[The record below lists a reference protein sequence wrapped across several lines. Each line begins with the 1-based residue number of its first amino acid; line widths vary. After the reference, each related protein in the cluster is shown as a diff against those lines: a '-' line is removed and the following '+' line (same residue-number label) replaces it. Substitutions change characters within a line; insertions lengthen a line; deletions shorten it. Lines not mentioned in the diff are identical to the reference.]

1 MMALRRKDRPN
12 PAMLGKSSLRSRLI
26 KYRWL
31 YLFLVPA
38 IIWYIIFA
46 YGPIYGLQ
54 IAFKDFKILKGIEGS
69 AWVGMKHFNKMFAD
83 RTFIRVMWNTV
94 YISLLKLVFI
104 APSGLVLALLLNE
117 VTHKFYRG
125 LASSITMLP
134 HFFSWVVIG
143 SILLEIL
150 SPSTGMV
157 NAIIRFFGGKPIYF
171 LGETNW
177 FIFWVILSD
186 MWESAGW
193 NSIIF
198 IAAIGAISP
207 DLYEA
212 AQLDGA
218 GRWKQLIHV
227 TLPCIAGTIVVVM
240 VLKVGSMMNAGF
252 DQIYNMYNDA
262 VMSDVDIIDT
272 YVYRLG
278 IQSSKYSYSTAVGLF
293 KNVINLALVLLTNKF
308 SKMIGQNGLF

>member
-1 MMALRRKDRPN
+1 MSQQTAPLKYHRASVRARMY
-12 PAMLGKSSLRSRLI
+12 

-38 IIWYIIFA
+38 IVWYIIFA

-69 AWVGMKHFNKMFAD
+69 DWVGMKHFVKMFTD
-83 RTFIRVMWNTV
+83 KTFIRVMWNTV
-94 YISLLKLVFI
+94 FISLLKLVFV

-117 VTHKFYRG
+117 VTHRRFRG
-125 LASSITMLP
+125 LASSVTMLP
-134 HFFSWVVIG
+134 HFFSWVVIA
-143 SILLEIL
+143 SILTEIL

-157 NAIIRFFGGKPIYF
+157 NEIIRKFGGKPVYF
-171 LGETNW
+171 LGDSKW
-177 FIFWVILSD
+177 FITWVVLSD

-198 IAAIGAISP
+198 IAAIGGISP
-207 DLYEA
+207 ELYEA
-212 AQLDGA
+212 AQIDGA
-218 GRWKQLIHV
+218 GRWKQLIYV

-240 VLKVGSMMNAGF
+240 VLKVGAMMNAGF

-262 VMSDVDIIDT
+262 VMSEADIIDT

-278 IQSSKYSYSTAVGLF
+278 IQNNKFSYSTAVGLF
-293 KNVINLALVLLTNKF
+293 KNVINLALVLLTNQF

>member
-1 MMALRRKDRPN
+1 MSQQIAPLKYRKASVWAR
-12 PAMLGKSSLRSRLI
+12 MY

-38 IIWYIIFA
+38 IIWYVIFA

-69 AWVGMKHFNKMFAD
+69 DWVGMKHFVKMFTD
-83 RTFIRVMWNTV
+83 KTFIRVMWNTV
-94 YISLLKLVFI
+94 FISLLKLIFV

-117 VTHKFYRG
+117 VTHRRYRG

-134 HFFSWVVIG
+134 HFFSWVVIA
-143 SILLEIL
+143 SILTEIL

-157 NAIIRFFGGKPIYF
+157 NEIIRKFGGKPVYF
-171 LGETNW
+171 LGDSKW
-177 FIFWVILSD
+177 FITWVVLSD

-198 IAAIGAISP
+198 IAAIGGISP
-207 DLYEA
+207 ELYEA
-212 AQLDGA
+212 AQIDGA
-218 GRWKQLIHV
+218 GRWKQLIYV

-240 VLKVGSMMNAGF
+240 VLKVGAMMNAGF

-262 VMSDVDIIDT
+262 VMSEADIIDT

-278 IQSSKYSYSTAVGLF
+278 IQNNKFSYSTAVGLF
-293 KNVINLALVLLTNKF
+293 KNVINLALVLLTNQF

>member
-1 MMALRRKDRPN
+1 MQRNLVAREGLTYKAPNRR
-12 PAMLGKSSLRSRLI
+12 LLLY

-69 AWVGMKHFNKMFAD
+69 NWVGLKHFNKMVNDGYFWIV
-83 RTFIRVMWNTV
+83 TKNTLS
-94 YISLLKLVFI
+94 ISSLKLVFV
-104 APSGLVLALLLNE
+104 ATSGLMLALLLNE
-117 VTHKFYRG
+117 VSHTKYKS
-125 LASSITMLP
+125 LVSSITMLP
-134 HFFSWVVIG
+134 HFFSWVVIS

-150 SPSTGMV
+150 SPSSGMV
-157 NAIIRFFGGKPIYF
+157 NEIIRFFGGQPIYF
-171 LGETNW
+171 LGDEKW
-177 FIFWVILSD
+177 FMFWVIASD

-198 IAAIGAISP
+198 IAAIGGINP

-218 GRWKQLIHV
+218 GRWKQLVHV
-227 TLPCIAGTIVVVM
+227 TLPCIAGTIIVVM
-240 VLKVGSMMNAGF
+240 VLKVGSLMNAGF

-262 VMSDVDIIDT
+262 VMNRADILDT
-272 YVYRLG
+272 YVFRQG
-278 IQSSKYSYSTAVGLF
+278 IQSNKYSYSTAVGLF
-293 KNVINLALVLLTNKF
+293 KNLVNLFLVISTNYFAKVL
-308 SKMIGQNGLF
+308 GQDGLF

>member
-1 MMALRRKDRPN
+1 MQHDLTAREGLTYKAPG
-12 PAMLGKSSLRSRLI
+12 LSVLLY

-38 IIWYIIFA
+38 IIWYVIFA

-69 AWVGMKHFNKMFAD
+69 DWVGLKHFSKMVNDKYFWTVT
-83 RTFIRVMWNTV
+83 RNTLS
-94 YISLLKLVFI
+94 ISALKLVFV
-104 APSGLVLALLLNE
+104 ATSGLVLALLLNE
-117 VTHKFYRG
+117 VSHTKYKS
-125 LASSITMLP
+125 LVSSVTMLP
-134 HFFSWVVIG
+134 HFFSWVVIS

-150 SPSTGMV
+150 SPSSGMV
-157 NAIIRFFGGKPIYF
+157 NEIIRYFGGKPIYF
-171 LGETNW
+171 LGNEKW
-177 FIFWVILSD
+177 FVFWVVVSD

-198 IAAIGAISP
+198 IAAIGGISP
-207 DLYEA
+207 ELYEA

-218 GRWKQLIHV
+218 GRWKQLVYV

-240 VLKVGSMMNAGF
+240 VLKVGSLMNAGF

-262 VMSDVDIIDT
+262 VMSRADILDT
-272 YVYRLG
+272 YVFRQG
-278 IQSSKYSYSTAVGLF
+278 IQSNKYSYSTAVGLF
-293 KNVINLALVLLTNKF
+293 KNIVNLFLVISTNYLSKF
-308 SKMIGQNGLF
+308 FGQDGLF

>member
-1 MMALRRKDRPN
+1 MQQQDLIAKQKLVYRAPCVK
-12 PAMLGKSSLRSRLI
+12 ARLYR
-26 KYRWL
+26 YRWL

-38 IIWYIIFA
+38 ILWYIVFA

-54 IAFKDFKILKGIEGS
+54 IAFKDFKILKGIENS
-69 AWVGMKHFNKMFAD
+69 DWVGLQHFAKMMTD
-83 RTFIRVMWNTV
+83 KTFWKVTRNTLL
-94 YISLLKLVFI
+94 ISGLKLLLVST
-104 APSGLVLALLLNE
+104 SGLMLALLLNE
-117 VTHKFYRG
+117 VTHKRYRT
-125 LASSITMLP
+125 LVSSVTMLP

-150 SPSTGMV
+150 SPSSGMV
-157 NAIIRFFGGKPIYF
+157 NAIIRACGGTPIYF
-171 LGETNW
+171 LGEDEW
-177 FIFWVILSD
+177 FLFWVIISD

-198 IAAIGAISP
+198 VAAIGGINP
-207 DLYEA
+207 ELYEA
-212 AQLDGA
+212 AQIDGA
-218 GRWKQLIHV
+218 GRWKQLTHV

-262 VMSDVDIIDT
+262 VMDTADILDT

-278 IQSSKYSYSTAVGLF
+278 IERSKFSYSTAVGLF
-293 KNVINLALVLLTNKF
+293 KNVINLVLVLATNYF
-308 SKMIGQNGLF
+308 SKMIGQEGLF